1 MYHPHGLHLSKNQ
14 IANLARGRRV
24 RLAHHQMSGPHKV
37 FLRKDQLAK
46 MSTRHSK
53 GAGYV
58 IQMDPDQLAYHAQ
71 TGGSIFDS
79 LASWGRKFLS
89 KAQHYL
95 APVANQLANSG
106 LQFLEGEVVPRLQ
119 RKAVS
124 MGDQLLSH
132 GINYVDRGLS
142 RLGAGVRKTAR
153 RRPVRSMQHG
163 GNLWDDITG
172 GIGSVFKTV
181 APIALPLAGQLIG
194 KRLGLGLKR
203 KRGGRGVLAPGQYAR
218 GITSPGY

>member
-1 MYHPHGLHLSKNQ
+1 MYHAHGLNLSKNQ

-24 RLAHHQMSGPHKV
+24 RLAHHQMTGPHKV

-46 MSTRHSK
+46 MSTRHAK
-53 GAGYV
+53 GVGVV
-58 IQMDPDQLAYHAQ
+58 IQMDPDQLAHHAMA
-71 TGGSIFDS
+71 GGSIFDT
-79 LASWGRKFLS
+79 LKMWGQKFLS

-95 APVANQLANSG
+95 APVASQLAHTG
-106 LQFLEGEVVPRLQ
+106 LNFLEAEVVPRLQ

-142 RLGAGVRKTAR
+142 RLGAGVRKPTR
-153 RRPVRSMQHG
+153 RRTVRSMHG
-163 GNLWDDITG
+163 GNLWDDIVG
-172 GIGSVFKTV
+172 GVGSVFKTV

-203 KRGGRGVLAPGQYAR
+203 KRGGRGVMAPGQYAR